1 MGNILGSPCKIGT
14 LEIKNRIVFESIGN
28 ALSELD
34 GTVSQADI
42 AFTPSGQKAAWP
54 DYERGHLRGLGDG
67 PCQPPEPVH

>member
-42 AFTPSGQKAAWP
+42 AFTPSGQKAAWA
-54 DYERGHLRGLGDG
+54 
-67 PCQPPEPVH
+67 